1 MKFIDFMK
9 AVDYMVVEGNLA
21 ELDCYPKDTRVI
33 DAETKAGFAWAYF
46 DPKTLEIYE
55 VFVSDK
61 LSRQHQYRWLQPG
74 IKEARYEYNKN
85 KNIVSD
91 AAITD
96 DETDILDKVKAI
108 LTNRKFDT
116 DVVMNF
122 DIDEG
127 TMNIIEE
134 TALKENI
141 TVDDFLLKAIKNM
154 IEREK
159 L

>member
-1 MKFIDFMK
+1 
-9 AVDYMVVEGNLA
+9 
-21 ELDCYPKDTRVI
+21 
-33 DAETKAGFAWAYF
+33 
-46 DPKTLEIYE
+46 
-55 VFVSDK
+55 
-61 LSRQHQYRWLQPG
+61 
-74 IKEARYEYNKN
+74 
-85 KNIVSD
+85 
-91 AAITD
+91 
-96 DETDILDKVKAI
+96 
-108 LTNRKFDT
+108 
-116 DVVMNF
+116 MNF

>member
-1 MKFIDFMK
+1 MKFIDFIK
-9 AVDYMVVEGNLA
+9 AIDYQVVAGDLA
-21 ELDCYPKDTRVI
+21 ELDCYPENTRAI

-46 DPKTLEIYE
+46 DTETLEVYE
-55 VFVSDK
+55 VYVSDK
-61 LSRQHQYRWLQPG
+61 LDRKHQYRWLHPDF
-74 IKEARYEYNKN
+74 KKARDEYNKSR
-85 KNIVSD
+85 NIVHD
-91 AAITD
+91 AAVTD
-96 DETDILDKVKAI
+96 DEADILDKVKAI

-122 DIDEG
+122 DIDKD

-134 TALKENI
+134 AALKENI
-141 TVDDFLLKAIKNM
+141 TFDEYIVKALKNL